1 MFVKLIAGLIPNK
14 YLRGQF
20 RNFCYSIQIRLKAKK
35 IGKNLLCSKFST
47 VNKNTIIENF
57 VKFNGCKISGNGNV
71 YIGNHCVFGF
81 DSLIISDT
89 HNYKGS
95 SLPYDGSFIIKDTII
110 NDFVWIGARA
120 IVLPGS
126 VIGEGAII
134 QAGAVVHGNIPPLAI
149 AGGNPAIVFKTRNIE
164 NLMIRFDYQNTCY
177 KKSN

>member
-1 MFVKLIAGLIPNK
+1 M
-14 YLRGQF
+14 
-20 RNFCYSIQIRLKAKK
+20 
-35 IGKNLLCSKFST
+35 
-47 VNKNTIIENF
+47 
-57 VKFNGCKISGNGNV
+57 
-71 YIGNHCVFGF
+71 
-81 DSLIISDT
+81 IISDT

-149 AGGNPAIVFKTRNIE
+149 AGGNPAIVFKTRNINHYE
-164 NLMIRFDYQNTCY
+164 KVKSQIRKFDDTL
-177 KKSN
+177 